1 LFLYNTQPIFSWL
14 AISLKFRDLFM
25 DKRIFLEDK
34 ANFFLQ
40 MYNHCKQEPLMIMKQ
55 QDAA

>member
-1 LFLYNTQPIFSWL
+1 
-14 AISLKFRDLFM
+14 M